1 MYGATWKSLP
11 LTNMGPTPKEY
22 GCTPAEFCE
31 NQSSIPNEFLNFY
44 LTPKE
49 ILNFYNI
56 PLKNSMVPQQVGEG
70 SGWVQ
75 V

>member
-49 ILNFYNI
+49 ILNFYNL
-56 PLKNSMVPQQVGEG
+56 PLNVKNKH
-70 SGWVQ
+70 W
-75 V
+75 